1 MSPVSWSASYLLRE
15 PFGISTTTSISML
28 RSVASAASRS
38 VVSVGFGPEWH
49 ASNTLLVQRAEQGAG
64 SRRCSGGYSHIVRV
78 VAGALLVVLIGAAL
92 LVGLRPV
99 TPARTFDD
107 YE

>member
-15 PFGISTTTSISML
+15 PLGISTTTSISMV
-28 RSVASAASRS
+28 RSVASAAS
-38 VVSVGFGPEWH
+38 G
-49 ASNTLLVQRAEQGAG
+49 ATQGAG
-64 SRRCSGGYSHIVRV
+64 ASMCQSVRFAPVLGGYSHIVRV
-78 VAGALLVVLIGAAL
+78 VAGALLVLLIGAAL

-107 YE
+107 YEHKAKDTAE